1 MELLKIIG
9 VIADR
14 RNYQNNPTFFTDQ
27 DLDKQVRL
35 SRFKEYNYFCIPLS
49 FNTNILHQLL
59 DYKIIFVNLQHE
71 ITNLKGDFVLKNKFK
86 LFFFKDLCYTKINL
100 TNL

>member
-27 DLDKQVRL
+27 DLDKQVR
-35 SRFKEYNYFCIPLS
+35 F
-49 FNTNILHQLL
+49 
-59 DYKIIFVNLQHE
+59 
-71 ITNLKGDFVLKNKFK
+71 
-86 LFFFKDLCYTKINL
+86 
-100 TNL
+100 